1 MKKSTLKITLAFML
15 SLCSLTACGNSSES
29 DKKSDKKESVTTT
42 AVSEETTTEADTT
55 AAEEDTTEAE
65 TTEASTDKNSAST
78 PAAGEGTNFK
88 RGTVEGNVYTS
99 EFGGFKLTAPDDWK
113 FATDEQILQVMNI
126 GANAVYSDKADAA
139 LEIAN
144 QATISDAIC
153 MNSSSTE
160 NITISYENLAKNVA
174 LPDDASAEDYFAI
187 ADRQFALIPSMK
199 YTKVSGPENTTLGG
213 NEYLRAVYD
222 VDYGNITLKQAYYV
236 TRVDDFINVISV
248 TSYAPDKDILSYEE
262 LFSAID

>member
-1 MKKSTLKITLAFML
+1 MKKTTLKITLAFIL

-42 AVSEETTTEADTT
+42 AVSEETTAEADTT
-55 AAEEDTTEAE
+55 AAEEDTTAAEA
-65 TTEASTDKNSAST
+65 TTENGSAST

-236 TRVDDFINVISV
+236 RRVEDFINVISV

>member
-1 MKKSTLKITLAFML
+1 MKKTTLKITLAFIL

-42 AVSEETTTEADTT
+42 AVSEETTAEADTT
-55 AAEEDTTEAE
+55 AAEEDTTAAEA
-65 TTEASTDKNSAST
+65 TTENGSAST

-126 GANAVYSDKADAA
+126 GANAVYSEKADAA

-236 TRVDDFINVISV
+236 RRVEDFINVISV

>member
-1 MKKSTLKITLAFML
+1 MKKTTLKITLAFIL

-42 AVSEETTTEADTT
+42 AVSEETTAEADTT
-55 AAEEDTTEAE
+55 AAEEDTTAAEA
-65 TTEASTDKNSAST
+65 TTENGSAST
-78 PAAGEGTNFK
+78 PAASEGTNFK

-126 GANAVYSDKADAA
+126 GANAVYNDKADAA

-236 TRVDDFINVISV
+236 RRVEDFINVISV